1 MATDGPSAVT
11 SPLAGTAWLPGEPR
25 PGKGQGRCHRGRGMW
40 FRQDLS
46 QPLRLEQRSW
56 DGDIEPHL
64 CQTATALASCSGAAD

>member
-11 SPLAGTAWLPGEPR
+11 SPLAGTTWFPGEPH
-25 PGKGQGRCHRGRGMW
+25 PGKGQRRCHGGRGMW

-64 CQTATALASCSGAAD
+64 CQTAMALASCSGAAD